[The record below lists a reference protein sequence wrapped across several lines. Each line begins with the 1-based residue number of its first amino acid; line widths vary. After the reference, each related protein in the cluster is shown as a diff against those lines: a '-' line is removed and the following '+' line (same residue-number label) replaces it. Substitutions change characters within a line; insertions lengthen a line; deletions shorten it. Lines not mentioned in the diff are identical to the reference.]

1 MPVWKIVY
9 AHFKRHRVITGCS
22 FEWTIFLWRQQCC
35 NSLWSFKLLIH
46 FCMQF
51 GQMFLQF
58 FLCQLKKWKKNSF
71 YEAEQVG
78 RWMNNF
84 SSISAILQH
93 IVEFFSLMSNF
104 CMEAEMITFKCQLKK
119 WYCSF
124 YKAAYFYLL
133 VGKWT
138 FFAQCQ
144 QSYKRLW
151 SFNFSMESE
160 MIAFSLLVGKVVV

>member
-1 MPVWKIVY
+1 MWVQVPVWKIVY
-9 AHFKRHRVITGCS
+9 AHFKRHRIITGCS

-93 IVEFFSLMSNF
+93 IVEFFHLWAIFVWKQKWLGSSASWRNDIAHF
-104 CMEAEMITFKCQLKK
+104 TRQSTFIY
-119 WYCSF
+119 W
-124 YKAAYFYLL
+124 
-133 VGKWT
+133 
-138 FFAQCQ
+138 
-144 QSYKRLW
+144 
-151 SFNFSMESE
+151 
-160 MIAFSLLVGKVVV
+160 